1 MVRYNAPRLVRTIN
15 QSGTRTIMLV
25 IKIIKKDL
33 KKLAEEVQNNLKR
46 IKDSGLRERSTVE
59 PSALETVAKKEDDA
73 ANVNKEVY
81 SKLYCNDVYSKIW
94 WQFFFLNLLQ
104 PPQLAFGKQMEAK
117 QIADC
122 GPHETG
128 FN

>member
-1 MVRYNAPRLVRTIN
+1 MVRYNAPRLVRTVN
-15 QSGTRTIMLV
+15 QSGTRTIILV

-81 SKLYCNDVYSKIW
+81 SKLYCNDVYSKI
-94 WQFFFLNLLQ
+94 
-104 PPQLAFGKQMEAK
+104 
-117 QIADC
+117 
-122 GPHETG
+122 
-128 FN
+128 

>member
-1 MVRYNAPRLVRTIN
+1 
-15 QSGTRTIMLV
+15 MLV

-81 SKLYCNDVYSKIW
+81 SKLDCNDIYSKKW
-94 WQFFFLNLLQ
+94 WQFCDAEESIYSYVICLF
-104 PPQLAFGKQMEAK
+104 
-117 QIADC
+117 
-122 GPHETG
+122 
-128 FN
+128 